1 MKLDYSDQYAFY
13 AYDADGRM
21 YSDSGRGIRGID
33 YSWANKPRRIDM
45 STTSGIFQQDNTSM
59 YCNHYADGVR
69 ESNDLVIMNEFTQ
82 TSQYTYYA
90 DSFVFDGRGQNGKP
104 GLFSRL
110 LLPWGYV
117 DRGRKVYTYIHDYQ
131 GNIRAVVDSAGV
143 AVQTT
148 DYYPYGAPM
157 ATSTGANV
165 NPYKYSGKEY
175 ETRKGLNQYDFHAR
189 NQLPTLGLFDQ
200 PDPLADK
207 HPDLSPY
214 IYCNANPINF
224 VDYNGMDTINVSYVD
239 DKWNIDNTVVAEGD
253 DVFIVKRGES
263 TQTYVFDE
271 GEYGKRVCAV
281 NLEIGEEGGETFGI
295 YHVSGQ
301 ADEGTGFYVSPGGD
315 PSTGVGSGRRIPV
328 GNYPLNAPH
337 KDAQWQAVGVGGS
350 VASRGVRFH
359 YGMDRAI
366 GWTTACFVLF
376 YDYTRINELTNI
388 NLESSLTAYK
398 NFSTMLGAESFIP
411 ECIYIKSEHR
421 TKVRLAGIYPNPVT
435 HRFFLK

>member
-157 ATSTGANV
+157 ATSTGASV

-175 ETRKGLNQYDFHAR
+175 ETRKSLNQYDFHAR
-189 NQLPTLGLFDQ
+189 NQLPILGLFDQ
-200 PDPLADK
+200 PDTKAGDYPWLN
-207 HPDLSPY
+207 PY
-214 IYCNANPINF
+214 LYCAANPIAYIDPTGEDIF
-224 VDYNGMDTINVSYVD
+224 VLNKGNDGMHLAMLIQNENGVWQYYSINGNNVYSPISKEHSGGRPFNDISIGAWNSPEEFLNSDYNKSNGKEGKEDTSINNYNYKEGYLISTTSEQDALMRSEFTRIADTEYDIVFNNCATAVQETMVEAGIPVSEPTTIITTTPLSTQFGIVNIVTD
-239 DKWNIDNTVVAEGD
+239 CHIKCNIDPIPNTAFKSIIKWNP
-253 DVFIVKRGES
+253 S
-263 TQTYVFDE
+263 
-271 GEYGKRVCAV
+271 GKY
-281 NLEIGEEGGETFGI
+281 I
-295 YHVSGQ
+295 
-301 ADEGTGFYVSPGGD
+301 
-315 PSTGVGSGRRIPV
+315 
-328 GNYPLNAPH
+328 H
-337 KDAQWQAVGVGGS
+337 K
-350 VASRGVRFH
+350 
-359 YGMDRAI
+359 
-366 GWTTACFVLF
+366 
-376 YDYTRINELTNI
+376 
-388 NLESSLTAYK
+388 
-398 NFSTMLGAESFIP
+398 
-411 ECIYIKSEHR
+411 
-421 TKVRLAGIYPNPVT
+421 
-435 HRFFLK
+435 